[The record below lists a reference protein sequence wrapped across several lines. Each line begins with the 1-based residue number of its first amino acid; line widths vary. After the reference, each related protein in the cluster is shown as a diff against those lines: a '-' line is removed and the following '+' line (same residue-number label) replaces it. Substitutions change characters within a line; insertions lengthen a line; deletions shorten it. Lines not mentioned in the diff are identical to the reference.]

1 MKVVK
6 LKEIE
11 EKFKKIII
19 LEMGFSFIFAILG
32 IILVFKSEM
41 GLKISG
47 TLIGIFFLLIGLIKI
62 YTFINK
68 SKIKIFKTDIIFGVL
83 NILLG
88 LFMILYPKT
97 TITILNI
104 GFGICLL
111 LEGISKFI
119 LFINLKS
126 IKEECSKIFL
136 VSSLLLIFLGVIII
150 IDPFSSMVIAK
161 LVGIFII
168 LYNVLNLND
177 LVLLRKRSK
186 NILKLLK

>member
-97 TITILNI
+97 TVTILNI